1 MSETAAVWLLIFG
14 LGCAATLYRPLF
26 GLLTYLYV
34 YYTNP
39 SLHWWG
45 EELPPLRWSYYSAIL
60 TALSY
65 LVHGP
70 EDGGSRVKILAHPQ
84 AKWLLGLS
92 ALALVLTPHA
102 VSPPVS
108 MEYAVK
114 LLKVAALYVLFAK
127 ILTTLLAY
135 RRLLQVHVLGGFFW
149 GLAAYFDPEIE
160 GGRLT
165 NLGGPDSDD
174 ANTTAAHVL
183 TILPFVGYYAMAG
196 RGWERVLCVAAAPF
210 LVNTLVMLNSRGSIL
225 ALGVAGVAAILLGW
239 RAHRGRTLLGVAA
252 GIVALL
258 VLSGPKFWERQ
269 ATILEPQDKAALS
282 RLDMWKAAVELM
294 KDHPLGAGGHGY
306 DLLSPV
312 YLPEEVQRK
321 GTLLTVHNTYLM
333 AGSEWGVPGLA
344 FLLLYLLACVREL
357 HRLRTGAAR
366 TPIQERVQL
375 EALAMTVAFVAYL
388 TAGFFVNR
396 FYAEATYWLGG
407 LTAAL
412 RTVWDREEQ
421 RDSGRRSDRIPRAS
435 QGREA

>member
-1 MSETAAVWLLIFG
+1 MAETAVLWLLIFAF
-14 LGCAATLYRPLF
+14 GCAATLYRPLF

-45 EELPPLRWSYYSAIL
+45 EELPPLRWSYCSAIL
-60 TALSY
+60 TAVSY
-65 LVHGP
+65 LVHGS
-70 EDGGSRVKILAHPQ
+70 ENAGSRVKILAHPQ
-84 AKWLLGLS
+84 AKWLLALS
-92 ALALVLTPHA
+92 ALTLLLTPHA
-102 VSPPVS
+102 VSPSVS

-114 LLKVAALYVLFAK
+114 LLKVVVLYILFAK
-127 ILTTLLAY
+127 ILTTLPAY

-149 GLAAYFDPEIE
+149 GLEAFFDPETE

-165 NLGGPDSDD
+165 NLGGPDSDTGD
-174 ANTTAAHVL
+174 TTAAHLL
-183 TILPFVGYYAMAG
+183 TILPFVGYYAVAG
-196 RGWERVLCVAAAPF
+196 RGWERVLCFAAAPF
-210 LVNTLVMLNSRGSIL
+210 VVNTLVMINSRGSIL
-225 ALGVAGVAAILLGW
+225 ALAVAGVVAIVLGW
-239 RAHRGRTLLGVAA
+239 RSHRGPTLLGVAA

-269 ATILEPQDKAALS
+269 ATTLEPKDKAALS
-282 RLDMWKAAVELM
+282 RLDMWKAGAELM

-321 GTLLTVHNTYLM
+321 GGLVTVHNTYLM
-333 AGSEWGVPGLA
+333 AGSEWGLPGLA
-344 FLLLYLLACVREL
+344 LLLLYLLACMREL

-375 EALAMTVAFVAYL
+375 EALAMTVAFVGYL

-412 RTVWDREEQ
+412 RTVWDREE
-421 RDSGRRSDRIPRAS
+421 RHSLLASDRAQGAS